1 MKGWDAMR
9 RGRNYQYR
17 IVSEAGL
24 RPSAEPR
31 GRHGRLPRLLSDLTF
46 PLYVVQGM
54 WTRLRTPRLSPPPG
68 RTGGRFAGHG
78 AEISLLV
85 IGDSTVHG
93 IGTERQD
100 DTLTP
105 SIARR
110 LRDMTARPVRWR
122 ANGFNGSVM
131 REITDYVVPNIP
143 HGGWSHVLLSVGH
156 NDAKNFHSR
165 RRFERDLTR
174 LIFAVKARFPD
185 ARIYWGS
192 LLDFRKMPNL
202 PEPLATIMDLRAD
215 TLSRIGW
222 KVCREQGVTVL
233 PAIDLVLPDHFSC
246 DGFHAGPVGY
256 NVWARHIA
264 ECLARSEFAP
274 PRPQP
279 VRDEEMAT
287 DDAGERPAVPS
298 L

>member
-1 MKGWDAMR
+1 MR
-9 RGRNYQYR
+9 RKSYQYR
-17 IVSEAGL
+17 IVSEAGI
-24 RPSAEPR
+24 RPDTEPKR
-31 GRHGRLPRLLSDLTF
+31 RHSRLAWLLSDLAV
-46 PLYVVQGM
+46 PIYILQGL
-54 WTRLRTPRLSPPPG
+54 WTRIRTPRLAPPPG
-68 RTGGRFAGHG
+68 RTGGRLPGRG
-78 AEISLLV
+78 AEISVLV

-110 LRDMTARPVRWR
+110 LRDMTGRPVRWR
-122 ANGFNGSVM
+122 ASGFNGAVS
-131 REITDYVVPNIP
+131 REITQCVVPNLQY
-143 HGGWSHVLLSVGH
+143 GNWSHIILSVGH
-156 NDAKNFHSR
+156 NDAKNFHTR

-185 ARIYWGS
+185 AKLHWAS

-222 KVCREQGVTVL
+222 SVCREQGVTVL

-256 NVWARHIA
+256 EVWARHIA
-264 ECLARSEFAP
+264 ECIGRAEFSP
-274 PRPQP
+274 TIRQRVSP
-279 VRDEEMAT
+279 
-287 DDAGERPAVPS
+287 DDVPALVAKANSPAS
-298 L
+298 